1 MSDYDGREAEAEH
14 VPAQRSSDDHR
25 RREDVPRRVGS
36 GEVGPHTFLLRGLQ
50 MTTVVERMFHVESA
64 QER

>member
-1 MSDYDGREAEAEH
+1 MSTH
-14 VPAQRSSDDHR
+14 VPAARPADDHH
-25 RREDVPRRVGS
+25 RREDVPRRVCS
-36 GEVGPHTFLLRGLQ
+36 GEVGPHKFLLRCLQ

>member
-1 MSDYDGREAEAEH
+1 MTAEK
-14 VPAQRSSDDHR
+14 PK
-25 RREDVPRRVGS
+25 PN
-36 GEVGPHTFLLRGLQ
+36 TFLLRGLQ